1 MIKLTDAELLRT
13 QCLIAG
19 VWVSADDDKVFSVR
33 NPTTGDIVAS
43 VPNVGS
49 GDYSGS

>member
-19 VWVSADDDKVFSVR
+19 VWVSADDKVFSVH

-43 VPNVGS
+43 VPNMGS
-49 GDYSGS
+49 GDYSGL